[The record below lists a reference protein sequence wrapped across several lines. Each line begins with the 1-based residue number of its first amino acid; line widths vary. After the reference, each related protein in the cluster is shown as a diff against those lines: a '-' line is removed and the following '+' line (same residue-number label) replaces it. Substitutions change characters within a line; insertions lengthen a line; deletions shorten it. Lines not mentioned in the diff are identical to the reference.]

1 MMGIS
6 MQSTENSEVGDEDF
20 KPPIAPYLRAG
31 NTIYVAGQIAMDENR
46 QVLAPGDLV
55 RQTEIIFDQIASILA
70 EEKVTLDHVVKLVT
84 YFTVPLDF
92 EVAERYW
99 GVRRQYFGDRN
110 IASTGVQVVSLIHPL
125 CLLEIEAIA
134 VVE

>member
-1 MMGIS
+1 MGIS

-70 EEKVTLDHVVKLVT
+70 EEKVTLD
-84 YFTVPLDF
+84 FD
-92 EVAERYW
+92 VAERYW

>member
-6 MQSTENSEVGDEDF
+6 MQSTENSEVGEEDF
-20 KPPIAPYLRAG
+20 MPPIAPYLRAG
-31 NTIYVAGQIAMDENR
+31 NTIYLAGQIAMDEHR
-46 QVLAPGDLV
+46 QALAPGDLV
-55 RQTEIIFDQIASILA
+55 RQTEIIFDQIAGILA
-70 EEKVTLDHVVKLVT
+70 EEKATLDHVVKLVT

-92 EVAERYW
+92 EVAKRYW

-125 CLLEIEAIA
+125 CLVEIEAIA